1 MMRMTNIYRTVRRH
15 LQWKV
20 VPIWKTYK
28 PEANFKYS
36 PLVMDWI
43 VPKKNLLCST
53 QIINYAKILTKIEY
67 IKERPFS
74 TYLPKTHFSIALPKN
89 KTQILVTYLSD
100 PSLFTTAAFVSL
112 ES

>member
-1 MMRMTNIYRTVRRH
+1 MMMRMTNIYRTVRRH

-53 QIINYAKILTKIEY
+53 QIINYAKILTKIE
-67 IKERPFS
+67 
-74 TYLPKTHFSIALPKN
+74 T
-89 KTQILVTYLSD
+89 
-100 PSLFTTAAFVSL
+100 
-112 ES
+112 

>member
-1 MMRMTNIYRTVRRH
+1 MRMTNISRTVRRH

-53 QIINYAKILTKIEY
+53 QIINYAQRSLLKILVQGFFQIFFICLNEANMNANGVKI
-67 IKERPFS
+67 IQ
-74 TYLPKTHFSIALPKN
+74 N
-89 KTQILVTYLSD
+89 
-100 PSLFTTAAFVSL
+100 
-112 ES
+112 